1 MKAVKI
7 EKPWEIACVEQ
18 NRPEKPGKGQ
28 ALIRIMVPISAR
40 SAEPTSWFPIPESSV
55 TNSPELL
62 KPLTKKTIRRDSRSV
77 TRSSSILMYIAVTVI
92 PAASEEPTA
101 A

>member
-28 ALIRIMVPISAR
+28 ALIRIMTAGVCGSDIGAFR
-40 SAEPTSWFPIPESSV
+40 G
-55 TNSPELL
+55 TNKLVSYPRVM
-62 KPLTKKTIRRDSRSV
+62 TIRRDSRSV